1 MKVLFLSAE
10 ATPYVK
16 RGGLADVAGVLPAA
30 LRKLGH
36 DVRLIMPAYKLIDRD
51 KWGLQKQLDTFTVE
65 MDWRREPCQ
74 LWINPVTGD
83 RFVTNYYFFDNRDEV
98 YGYGDDVEQFVLFCR
113 AALEAC
119 RLEGWTPDVIHANDW
134 HTAAAIRL
142 AYAQGADRPAL
153 VFTIHN
159 MAHQGNQRPLGWPL
173 LGVFDGKGD
182 MNLMQQ
188 AIWSADI
195 VSTVSPTYAKEIVQP
210 EGGCGLDWA
219 LREKGDRV
227 VGILNGID
235 VDGYNPATD
244 RCLAANYSKDNPAG
258 KAACKNHLQ
267 TIMGLETDDRAPLI
281 GIVSRLDFQKGIGL
295 IMDVIDRIVDYS
307 NAQIMVLGS
316 GNPGYQ
322 DAVRA
327 ATGRH
332 PGRVASFIG
341 FDDKLARQVYA
352 GSDIFLMP
360 SLFEPCGLSQL
371 LAMRYGS
378 LPLVRSTGGL
388 RDTVI
393 DIRHDPQGCGYRFDA
408 YDKEAMMEA
417 LFAGALH
424 DYNENP
430 EKWQQA
436 VQRALGQEF
445 GWDKAAWQYVKA
457 YDRAVYHKRQQ
468 CKQ

>member
-16 RGGLADVAGVLPAA
+16 RGGLADVAGVLPGA
-30 LRKLGH
+30 LRQLGH
-36 DVRLIMPAYKLIDRD
+36 DVRLMMPAYKLIDRE
-51 KWGLQKQLDTFTVE
+51 KWGLRKQLDTFTVE

-74 LWINPVTGD
+74 LWINPRTGD
-83 RFVTNYYFFDNRDEV
+83 RFITNYYFYDNRDEV

-113 AALEAC
+113 AAIEAC

-134 HTAAAIRL
+134 HTAAAVRL
-142 AYAQGADRPAL
+142 AFAQGADRPAL

-159 MAHQGNQRPLGWPL
+159 MAHQGNQRPFGWPL
-173 LGVFDGKGD
+173 LGVFDGQGN

-195 VSTVSPTYAKEIVQP
+195 VSTVSPTYAQEILTP

-227 VGILNGID
+227 MGILNGID
-235 VDGYNPATD
+235 VKGYNPATD
-244 RCLAANYSKDNPAG
+244 GCLAANYSKDASSN
-258 KAACKNHLQ
+258 KAICKEHLQ
-267 TIMGLETDDRAPLI
+267 YITGLENNPGAPLI
-281 GIVSRLDFQKGIGL
+281 GVVSRLDFQKGIGL
-295 IMDVIDRIVDYS
+295 ILDVIDRIVEYS

-316 GNPGYQ
+316 GNPQYQ
-322 DAVRA
+322 DALRT
-327 ATGRH
+327 ATSRF
-332 PGRVASFIG
+332 PGRVANYIG

-393 DIRHDPQGCGYRFDA
+393 DMRYNPNGCGYRFDA
-408 YDKEAMMEA
+408 YDKEAMMEV

-424 DYNENP
+424 DYNTQP
-430 EKWQQA
+430 EKWQRA
-436 VQRALGQEF
+436 VVRAMSQEF
-445 GWDKAAWQYVKA
+445 GWDKAAREYVKM
-457 YDRAVYHKRQQ
+457 YERAVSVKRQL
-468 CKQ
+468 CG